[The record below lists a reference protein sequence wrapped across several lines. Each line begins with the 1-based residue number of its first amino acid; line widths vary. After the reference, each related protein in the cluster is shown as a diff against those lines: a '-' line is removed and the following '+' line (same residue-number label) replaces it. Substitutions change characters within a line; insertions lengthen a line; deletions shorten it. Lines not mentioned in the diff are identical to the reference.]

1 MGRAHQSFLEAR
13 AESEVPTTVIGSLHT
28 DHTCPSQALGG
39 IARNGPCLTQQ
50 PSIELRRGNI
60 FATMAY
66 KFEGALLLTPQ
77 RRCFEYEV
85 LRFSLGTEP
94 PQSRPRWN
102 LVLRNRRIQRRGAL
116 SLSGYSFLLRHMS

>member
-28 DHTCPSQALGG
+28 DHTYPSQALGG

-50 PSIELRRGNI
+50 PSIELRRGSI
-60 FATMAY
+60 SATMAY

-77 RRCFEYEV
+77 RIGCDNEV
-85 LRFSLGTEP
+85 LRFSRGTES
-94 PQSRPRWN
+94 PQSHPRWK
-102 LVLRNRRIQRRGAL
+102 LALRSARRIQRRGEL
-116 SLSGYSFLLRHMS
+116 SFVRV